1 MEPLLRMPRDGRAQL
16 ALAQFAEAADEPE
29 DVPPPAA
36 AIIERNRI
44 AELLR
49 EYMSRA
55 TGRSGWTV

>member
-1 MEPLLRMPRDGRAQL
+1 MEPLLRMPQDGRVQL

-36 AIIERNRI
+36 SMLERNRI
-44 AELLR
+44 AERLR

-55 TGRSGWTV
+55 AGRTGGTV